1 MLVQYE
7 RAMRHE
13 AQRLKEMKAS
23 LLDFDGS
30 ASYSLKKSLLRLNW
44 DKNSDG
50 DPPGG
55 WYGVDGAEN
64 F

>member
-30 ASYSLKKSLLRLNW
+30 ASYRLKKSLLRLNR

-55 WYGVDGAEN
+55 
-64 F
+64 